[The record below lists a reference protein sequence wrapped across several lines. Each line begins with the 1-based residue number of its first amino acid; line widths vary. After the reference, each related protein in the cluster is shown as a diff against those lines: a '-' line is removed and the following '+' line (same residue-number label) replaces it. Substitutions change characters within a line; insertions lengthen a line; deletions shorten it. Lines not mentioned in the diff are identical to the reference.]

1 MKSVQINLT
10 EDVLQRYIEKILFEE
25 LHNVIHKK
33 GDKWHIKGHH
43 GDWNAEYDSKSDAEK
58 GLKAYFA
65 NKHINEGYDPNS
77 DVYKIT
83 IQPYIR
89 DFYGCVELN
98 DCDGIEKVEFY
109 NFNIRFKNG
118 DWRIVWD
125 LDLDGDFKSDFE
137 PIIMEKFHQDY
148 PNPMKVLKA

>member
-1 MKSVQINLT
+1 MKSTQINLT
-10 EDVLQRYIEKILFEE
+10 EDVLQRYIEKVLFEE

-43 GDWNAEYDSKSDAEK
+43 GDWKAEYDSKSDAEK

-65 NKHINEGYDPNS
+65 NKNINEGYDPNS

-98 DCDGIEKVEFY
+98 DCDGTEKVEFY

-125 LDLDGDFKSDFE
+125 LDLDGDFRSDFE
-137 PIIMEKFHQDY
+137 PIIMEKFHLDY
-148 PNPMKVLKA
+148 PDPFKVLKA

>member
-1 MKSVQINLT
+1 MQQNKIKLT
-10 EDVLQRYIEKILFEE
+10 EEILMEMVAEE

-33 GDKWHIKGHH
+33 GNKWHIRGHH

-65 NKHINEGYDPNS
+65 NKHINEEYDPNS
-77 DVYKIT
+77 DVYKII

-98 DCDGIEKVEFY
+98 DCDGTEKVEFY

-125 LDLDGDFKSDFE
+125 LDLDGDFRSDFE
-137 PIIMEKFHQDY
+137 PIIMEKFHQEY
-148 PNPMKVLKA
+148 PNPMEVLKL

>member
-10 EDVLQRYIEKILFEE
+10 EDVLQRYIEKVLFEE
-25 LHNVIHKK
+25 LQNVIHKK
-33 GDKWHIKGHH
+33 GSKWRIRGHH

-65 NKHINEGYDPNS
+65 NKNINEGYDPNS

-98 DCDGIEKVEFY
+98 DCDGTEKVEFY

-125 LDLDGDFKSDFE
+125 LDLDGDFRSDFE
-137 PIIMEKFHQDY
+137 PIIMEKFHQEY
-148 PNPMKVLKA
+148 PDPMKVLKA

>member
-1 MKSVQINLT
+1 MTGNRINLT
-10 EDVLQRYIEKILFEE
+10 ENVLKRLIAEE

-33 GDKWHIKGHH
+33 GNKWHIRGHH
-43 GDWNAEYDSKSDAEK
+43 GDWNAEYDSKADAEK

-83 IQPYIR
+83 IQPYTR

-98 DCDGIEKVEFY
+98 NPDNDDDVEFY

-125 LDLDGDFKSDFE
+125 LDLDGDFTSDFE

-148 PNPMKVLKA
+148 PDPMEALKA

>member
-1 MKSVQINLT
+1 MQQDKIKLT
-10 EDVLQRYIEKILFEE
+10 EEILMKMVAEE

-33 GDKWHIKGHH
+33 GNKWHIRGHH

-65 NKHINEGYDPNS
+65 NKHINEEYDPNS
-77 DVYKIT
+77 GVYKIT

-125 LDLDGDFKSDFE
+125 LDLDGDFTSDFE

-148 PNPMKVLKA
+148 PNPMEVLKV

>member
-10 EDVLQRYIEKILFEE
+10 EDVLQRYIEKVLFEE
-25 LHNVIHKK
+25 LQNVIHKK
-33 GDKWHIKGHH
+33 GSKWRIRGHH

-65 NKHINEGYDPNS
+65 NKNINEGYDPNS

-98 DCDGIEKVEFY
+98 DCDGTEKVEFY

-125 LDLDGDFKSDFE
+125 LDLDGDFRSDFE
-137 PIIMEKFHQDY
+137 PIIMEKFHQEY
-148 PNPMKVLKA
+148 PDPFKVLKA